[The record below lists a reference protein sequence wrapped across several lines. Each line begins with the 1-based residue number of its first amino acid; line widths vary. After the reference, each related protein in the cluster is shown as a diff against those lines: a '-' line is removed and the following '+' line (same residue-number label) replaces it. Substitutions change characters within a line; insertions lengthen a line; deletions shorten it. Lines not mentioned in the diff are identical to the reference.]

1 MAEDHATGQ
10 SAQRQLALQKIYLK
24 DASLEVPKAPAVFQQ
39 AWKPTVDVNLAT
51 NATPL
56 EQAGYYQVALK
67 VTVTAKLEEETAL
80 IIEIEQAGLFALT
93 GFSEQDLPQVLN
105 THCPQALFPYARESV
120 SELAQ
125 RGGFQQLLLQ
135 PVNFDALY
143 RDHVERQQPG
153 AQATVQ

>member
-1 MAEDHATGQ
+1 MAE
-10 SAQRQLALQKIYLK
+10 SEKPQRQLALQKIYLK
-24 DASLEVPKAPAVFQQ
+24 DASLEVPKAPEVFQKT
-39 AWKPTVDVNLAT
+39 WKPTVDVNLST
-51 NATPL
+51 DITGL

-67 VTVTAKLEEETAL
+67 VTVTAKLEEETAF
-80 IIEIEQAGLFALT
+80 IIEIEQAGLFLLT

-105 THCPQALFPYARESV
+105 THCPQALFPYAREAV

-143 RDHVERQQPG
+143 REHLERQRAG
-153 AQATVQ
+153 AKETVQ